1 MMHSLHAQFSD
12 VDDLLREAVHGRLRD
27 HGSIVIQNSGRIGPL
42 IELLAGAQQFPG
54 EYNSISFAG
63 TFASK
68 VREAY
73 ATGKPFGGG
82 FNDQAGAFKLPAENP
97 VETRDQTWQ
106 QWLLN
111 EENEAKNRGFRSEK
125 RSVGK
130 ED

>member
-42 IELLAGAQQFPG
+42 IELIAGAQQLPG

-68 VREAY
+68 VREAW

-82 FNDQAGAFKLPAENP
+82 FNDQAGAFPLPAENP
-97 VETRDQTWQ
+97 VETRDYTWQ
-106 QWLLN
+106 KWQIPEAN
-111 EENEAKNRGFRSEK
+111 AAKNRDFHAGN
-125 RSVGK
+125 VILLK
-130 ED
+130 E